1 MRFLP
6 LLPLLMLLAL
16 PAMASEPTYRVIAY
30 HDVKDEV
37 AGDYDPDQYAV
48 STNNLI
54 AQFTWLRGNG
64 FQPVSVDQIIDAREG
79 RRPLPENAVL
89 LTFDD
94 GLISFYTRV
103 FPLLKVFNYPAVISV
118 VTSWIET
125 DSTVTYADENRSG
138 DGFVNWKQVQELQ
151 ASGLVEIASHSHDL
165 HKGVHGNSQNNLLPA
180 AVTRI
185 YDGETYE
192 NESDYLDRID
202 ADLEKSVETILSN
215 TGRSPRVIAWPYGAF
230 NDAAAAV
237 AAKHGMSINLTLAEE
252 STVRS
257 DVLYLGRYLAVANPD
272 LGDFSS
278 ALLLPPRDQIVR
290 VAQVDLDYVY
300 DPDPVQQTANLSRLL
315 DRINA
320 LEISHVFLQAFSDA
334 DADGGADA
342 VYFPNRHI
350 PVRADLFNRVSWQL
364 KTRADVRVFA
374 WLPMLS
380 FVGGP
385 FKSDW
390 RVVESRGGLNV
401 TDPDSEPR
409 LSPFNMEAREKI
421 AEIYEDLATYARF
434 DGLLFHDDGRLNER
448 EDFSEV
454 ALDYYHRELGEGI
467 SVQKLAADSELMR
480 RWTRLKSRTIVEFS
494 MELVERVR
502 HLQPGIK
509 SARNIFAGALLDSEG
524 PEYLAQNFDEFL
536 RAYDYVA
543 LMAMPA
549 LEGVTDHDGFYVE
562 LVDAVRNRPSGLERT
577 IFELQTVDWSQPRP
591 IPSTDLRATMRRL
604 QSLGVRHLGYYPD
617 DFIAG
622 HPDLQQLRLGMS
634 LAEEFGSA
642 AP

>member
-1 MRFLP
+1 MR
-6 LLPLLMLLAL
+6 LLPLLMFLAM
-16 PAMASEPTYRVIAY
+16 PVMASEPAYRVIAY
-30 HDVKDEV
+30 HDVRDDV

-54 AQFTWLRGNG
+54 AQFTWLRDNG
-64 FQPVSVDQIIDAREG
+64 FQPVSFDQIIDAREG

-125 DSTVTYADENRSG
+125 DRIVKYAGENRSR
-138 DGFVNWKQVQELQ
+138 DGFVTWKQLQEIQ
-151 ASGLVEIASHSHDL
+151 ESGLVEIASHSHDL
-165 HKGVHGNSQNNLLPA
+165 HKGIHGNPQNNLQPA
-180 AVTRI
+180 AVTRL
-185 YDGETYE
+185 YDGENYE
-192 NESDYLDRID
+192 NEAAYLDRLD
-202 ADLEKSVETILSN
+202 ADLEMSAATILRN
-215 TGRSPRVIAWPYGAF
+215 TGRSPRIMAWPYGAL

-237 AAKHGMSINLTLAEE
+237 AAKHGMRTSLTLFEE
-252 STVRS
+252 SAVHS
-257 DVLYLGRYLAVANPD
+257 DMFRLGRYLAVANPD

-278 ALLLPPRDQIVR
+278 AILLPPRDQIVR

-300 DPDPVQQTANLSRLL
+300 DPDLAQQTANLDRLL

-320 LEISHVFLQAFSDA
+320 LEISHVFLQAFSDP

-350 PVRADLFNRVSWQL
+350 PVRADLFNRVAWQL
-364 KTRADVRVFA
+364 RTRANVKVFA

-385 FKSDW
+385 FESDW
-390 RVVESRGGLNV
+390 RVLENRAGLNLA
-401 TDPDSEPR
+401 DPDSEPR
-409 LSPFNMEAREKI
+409 LSPFNMEARAKI

-448 EDFSEV
+448 EDFSED
-454 ALDYYHRELGEGI
+454 ALDFYRRKLELDVNI
-467 SVQKLAADSELMR
+467 SAQQLATDSELMR
-480 RWTRLKSRTIVEFS
+480 RWTRLKTSTIVEFS
-494 MELVERVR
+494 TELVERVR
-502 HLQPGIK
+502 RLQPGIK

-524 PEYLAQNFDEFL
+524 PGYLAQDFDEFL
-536 RAYDYVA
+536 GAYDYVV

-549 LEGVTDHDGFYVE
+549 LEGVTDHDRFFE
-562 LVDAVRNRPSGLERT
+562 QLVNAVRNRPSGLERT
-577 IFELQTVDWSQPRP
+577 IFELQTADWSQSRQ
-591 IPSTDLRATMRRL
+591 IPSTELRATMRWL

-622 HPDLQQLRLGMS
+622 HPDVQQLRLGMS
-634 LAEEFGSA
+634 LAEEFGSTT
-642 AP
+642 P

>member
-1 MRFLP
+1 MR
-6 LLPLLMLLAL
+6 LLPLLMFLAM
-16 PAMASEPTYRVIAY
+16 PVMASEPAYRVIAY
-30 HDVKDEV
+30 HDVRDDV

-54 AQFTWLRGNG
+54 AQFTWLRDNG
-64 FQPVSVDQIIDAREG
+64 FRPVSFDQIIDAREG

-125 DSTVTYADENRSG
+125 DRIVKYAGENRSR
-138 DGFVNWKQVQELQ
+138 DGFVTWKQLQEIQ
-151 ASGLVEIASHSHDL
+151 ESGLVEIASHSHDL
-165 HKGVHGNSQNNLLPA
+165 HKGIHGNPQNNLQPA
-180 AVTRI
+180 AVTRL
-185 YDGETYE
+185 YDGENYE
-192 NESDYLDRID
+192 NEAAYLDRLD
-202 ADLEKSVETILSN
+202 ADLEMSAATILRN
-215 TGRSPRVIAWPYGAF
+215 TGRSPRIMAWPYGAL

-237 AAKHGMSINLTLAEE
+237 AAKHGMRTSLTLFEE
-252 STVRS
+252 SAVHS
-257 DVLYLGRYLAVANPD
+257 DMFRLGRYLAVANPD

-278 ALLLPPRDQIVR
+278 AILLPPRDQIVR

-300 DPDPVQQTANLSRLL
+300 DPDLAQQTANLDRLL

-320 LEISHVFLQAFSDA
+320 LEISHVFLQAFSDP

-350 PVRADLFNRVSWQL
+350 PVRADLFNRVAWQL
-364 KTRADVRVFA
+364 RTRANVKVFA

-385 FKSDW
+385 FESDW
-390 RVVESRGGLNV
+390 RVLENRAGLNLA
-401 TDPDSEPR
+401 DPDSEPR
-409 LSPFNMEAREKI
+409 LSPFNMEARAKI

-448 EDFSEV
+448 EDFSED
-454 ALDYYHRELGEGI
+454 ALDFYRRKLELDVNI
-467 SVQKLAADSELMR
+467 SAQQLATDSELMR
-480 RWTRLKSRTIVEFS
+480 RWTRLKTSTIVEFS
-494 MELVERVR
+494 TELVERVR
-502 HLQPGIK
+502 RLQPGIK

-524 PEYLAQNFDEFL
+524 PGYLAQDFDEFL
-536 RAYDYVA
+536 GAYDYVV

-549 LEGVTDHDGFYVE
+549 LEGVTDHDRFFE
-562 LVDAVRNRPSGLERT
+562 QLVNAVRNRPSGLERT
-577 IFELQTVDWSQPRP
+577 IFELQTADWSQSRQ
-591 IPSTDLRATMRRL
+591 IPSTELRATMRWL

-617 DFIAG
+617 DFITG
-622 HPDLQQLRLGMS
+622 HPDVQQLRLGMS
-634 LAEEFGSA
+634 LAEEFGSTT
-642 AP
+642 P

>member
-1 MRFLP
+1 MR
-6 LLPLLMLLAL
+6 LLPLLMFLAL
-16 PAMASEPTYRVIAY
+16 PVMASEPAYRVIAY
-30 HDVKDEV
+30 HDVKDDV

-54 AQFTWLRGNG
+54 AQFTWLRDNG
-64 FQPVSVDQIIDAREG
+64 FRPVSFDQIIDAREG

-125 DSTVTYADENRSG
+125 DRIVKYAGKNRSR
-138 DGFVNWKQVQELQ
+138 DGFVTWKQLQEMQ

-165 HKGVHGNSQNNLLPA
+165 HKGIYGNPQNNLQPA
-180 AVTRI
+180 AVTRL
-185 YDGETYE
+185 YDGENYE
-192 NESDYLDRID
+192 NEAAYLDRLD
-202 ADLEKSVETILSN
+202 ADLEMSAATILRN
-215 TGRSPRVIAWPYGAF
+215 TGRSPRIMTWPYGAF

-237 AAKHGMSINLTLAEE
+237 AAKHGMRTSLTLFEKSA
-252 STVRS
+252 VRS
-257 DVLYLGRYLAVANPD
+257 DILRLGRYLAVANPD

-278 ALLLPPRDQIVR
+278 AFLLPPRDQIVR
-290 VAQVDLDYVY
+290 VAQVDLDYIY
-300 DPDPVQQTANLSRLL
+300 DPDLAQQTANLDRLL

-320 LEISHVFLQAFSDA
+320 LEISHVFLQAFSDH

-350 PVRADLFNRVSWQL
+350 PVRADLFNRVAWQL
-364 KTRADVRVFA
+364 RTRANVKVFA

-385 FKSDW
+385 FESDW
-390 RVVESRGGLNV
+390 RVLENRAGLNGA
-401 TDPDSEPR
+401 DPDSEPR
-409 LSPFNMEAREKI
+409 LSPFNMEARAKI

-448 EDFSEV
+448 EDFSEA
-454 ALDYYHRELGEGI
+454 ALDFYRRKLKLDVNI
-467 SVQKLAADSELMR
+467 SAQQLATDSELMR
-480 RWTRLKSRTIVEFS
+480 RWTRLKASTIVEFS
-494 MELVERVR
+494 TELVERVR
-502 HLQPGIK
+502 RLQPGIK

-524 PEYLAQNFDEFL
+524 PGYLAQDFDEFL
-536 RAYDYVA
+536 GAYDYVA

-549 LEGVTDHDGFYVE
+549 LEGVKDHDSFFE
-562 LVDAVRNRPSGLERT
+562 QLVNEVRSRPSGLERT
-577 IFELQTVDWSQPRP
+577 IFELQTVDWSQSLQ
-591 IPSTDLRATMRRL
+591 IPSTEIRATMRWL

-617 DFIAG
+617 DFITG
-622 HPDLQQLRLGMS
+622 HPDVQQLRLGMS
-634 LAEEFGSA
+634 LAEEFGSTT
-642 AP
+642 P

>member
-1 MRFLP
+1 MF
-6 LLPLLMLLAL
+6 LAL
-16 PAMASEPTYRVIAY
+16 PVMASEPAYRVIAY
-30 HDVKDEV
+30 HDVKDDV

-54 AQFTWLRGNG
+54 AQFTWLRDNG
-64 FQPVSVDQIIDAREG
+64 FRPVSFDQIIDAREG

-125 DSTVTYADENRSG
+125 DRIVKYAGKNRSR
-138 DGFVNWKQVQELQ
+138 DGFVTWKQLQEMQ

-165 HKGVHGNSQNNLLPA
+165 HKGIYGNPQNNLQPA
-180 AVTRI
+180 AVTRL
-185 YDGETYE
+185 YDGENYE
-192 NESDYLDRID
+192 NEAAYLDRLD
-202 ADLEKSVETILSN
+202 ADLEMSAATILRN
-215 TGRSPRVIAWPYGAF
+215 TGRSPRIMTWPYGAF

-237 AAKHGMSINLTLAEE
+237 AAKHGMRTSLTLFEKSA
-252 STVRS
+252 VRS
-257 DVLYLGRYLAVANPD
+257 DILRLGRYLAVANPD

-278 ALLLPPRDQIVR
+278 AFLLPPRDQIVR
-290 VAQVDLDYVY
+290 VAQVDLDYIY
-300 DPDPVQQTANLSRLL
+300 DPDLAQQTANLDRLL

-320 LEISHVFLQAFSDA
+320 LEISHVFLQAFSDH

-350 PVRADLFNRVSWQL
+350 PVRADLFNRVAWQL
-364 KTRADVRVFA
+364 RTRANVKVFA

-385 FKSDW
+385 FESDW
-390 RVVESRGGLNV
+390 RVLENRAGLNGA
-401 TDPDSEPR
+401 DPDSEPR
-409 LSPFNMEAREKI
+409 LSPFNMEARAKI

-448 EDFSEV
+448 EDFSEA
-454 ALDYYHRELGEGI
+454 ALDFYRRKLKLDVNI
-467 SVQKLAADSELMR
+467 SAQQLATDSELMR
-480 RWTRLKSRTIVEFS
+480 RWTRLKASTIVEFS
-494 MELVERVR
+494 TELVERVR
-502 HLQPGIK
+502 RLQPGIK

-524 PEYLAQNFDEFL
+524 PGYLAQDFDEFL
-536 RAYDYVA
+536 GAYDYVA

-549 LEGVTDHDGFYVE
+549 LEGVKDHDSFFE
-562 LVDAVRNRPSGLERT
+562 QLVNEVRSRPSGLERT
-577 IFELQTVDWSQPRP
+577 IFELQTVDWSQSLQ
-591 IPSTDLRATMRRL
+591 IPSTEIRATMRWL

-617 DFIAG
+617 DFITG
-622 HPDLQQLRLGMS
+622 HPDVQQLRLGMS
-634 LAEEFGSA
+634 LAEEFGSTT
-642 AP
+642 P